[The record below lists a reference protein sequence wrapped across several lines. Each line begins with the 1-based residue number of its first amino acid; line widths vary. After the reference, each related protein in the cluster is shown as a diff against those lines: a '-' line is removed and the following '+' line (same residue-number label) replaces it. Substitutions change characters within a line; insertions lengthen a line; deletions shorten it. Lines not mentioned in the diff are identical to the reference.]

1 MFSKHYKS
9 LTEMKH
15 CKKEKLK
22 PWEEGRLPRVY
33 CKQRKAGRGL
43 GTRLYTSHCA
53 HGRQVAHILHIWRL
67 RLLYHSWEKFEVQR
81 LDVKWRKTMASAPGH
96 VPTSQRLVFTCRTWL
111 TLLSPLS
118 PKIGFQAEKE
128 CSPACSHLTKACIR
142 FTSLVPRLACSIEH
156 IITTKPSPD
165 PVETFLPGCQK
176 MRREVCGDLQT
187 QEGHLSGE
195 GRQSVELPVG

>member
-128 CSPACSHLTKACIR
+128 RSPACSHLTKACIR

-156 IITTKPSPD
+156 IIFSTQPNLLLILWRHSSL
-165 PVETFLPGCQK
+165 VA
-176 MRREVCGDLQT
+176 RR
-187 QEGHLSGE
+187 
-195 GRQSVELPVG
+195 